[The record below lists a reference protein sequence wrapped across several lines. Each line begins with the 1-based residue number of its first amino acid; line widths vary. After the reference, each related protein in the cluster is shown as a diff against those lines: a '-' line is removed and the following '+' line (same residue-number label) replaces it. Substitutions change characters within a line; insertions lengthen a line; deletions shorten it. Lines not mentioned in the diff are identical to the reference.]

1 MPISVHQMTF
11 LTSFPPFFLFH
22 VVSKSHSVVYQAVH
36 DRANL
41 SGGGYKYIAPITASV
56 NLNTNGKTDVNPSHF
71 DEVCA
76 AFGQMST
83 F

>member
-1 MPISVHQMTF
+1 M
-11 LTSFPPFFLFH
+11 
-22 VVSKSHSVVYQAVH
+22 VSKSHSIVYQAVH

-41 SGGGYKYIAPITASV
+41 SGVGYKYIASITAEV
-56 NLNTNGKTDVNPSHF
+56 NLNTNGKADVNPPYF

-76 AFGQMST
+76 AFDQMSA

>member
-1 MPISVHQMTF
+1 M
-11 LTSFPPFFLFH
+11 
-22 VVSKSHSVVYQAVH
+22 VSKSHSVVYQAVH

-41 SGGGYKYIAPITASV
+41 SGDGYKYIAAITARV
-56 NLNTNGKTDVNPSHF
+56 NASTNGKADVNPPHF

-76 AFGQMST
+76 AFGQMRT